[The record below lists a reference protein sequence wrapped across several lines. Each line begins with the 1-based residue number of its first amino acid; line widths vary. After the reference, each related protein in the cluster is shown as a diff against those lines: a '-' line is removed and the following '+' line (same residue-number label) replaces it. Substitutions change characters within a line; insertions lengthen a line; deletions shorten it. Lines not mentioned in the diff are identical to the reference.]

1 MAKSIVVS
9 LPHALGVAE
18 AKRRVNQ
25 QLEILRSEYIGKI
38 GQSEL
43 SWTGDRAD
51 VRVMALGQ
59 TTTGQI
65 DVTADTVRI
74 EVQLPWL
81 LAAISGK
88 VEALL
93 TKNAKDSLRLAPPKP

>member
-9 LPHALGVAE
+9 LPHALGASE
-18 AKRRVNQ
+18 AKRRVNH
-25 QLEILRSEYIGKI
+25 QLETLRNEYIGKI
-38 GQSEL
+38 GHSEL

-51 VRVMALGQ
+51 LRVVALGQ

-65 DVTADTVRI
+65 DVTADAVRI

-81 LAAISGK
+81 LAALSGK
-88 VEALL
+88 VEGLL